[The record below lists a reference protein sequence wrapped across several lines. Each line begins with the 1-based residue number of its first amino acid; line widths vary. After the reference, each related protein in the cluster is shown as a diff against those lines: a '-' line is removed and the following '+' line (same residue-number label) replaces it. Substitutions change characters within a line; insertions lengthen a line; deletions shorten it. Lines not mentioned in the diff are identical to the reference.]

1 MFKILLYMI
10 ISIILISISNPVVS
24 ASPQTSGDSQNT
36 ATLPSLDAQGAV
48 LIEQTTGRVLF
59 EKNKDERLYPASTSK
74 ILAALVAIENG
85 DLEETVTVGNEAN
98 LAALDGSKAGL
109 DLGEQ
114 ITLANLIKGLML
126 ASGNDAGYTI
136 AVHIGRK
143 ISENPELSIN
153 DSLSVFTELMNE
165 RAAETGAVNS
175 NFLNPHGF
183 HQENHYTTAYD
194 LALITREAIKNDDF
208 RSLIASRIHEYP
220 DWSSTQ
226 EDPSN
231 PETRYWVSRNR
242 LLNPASEFYYKHAT
256 GVKTGWTTPAGP
268 CLVSSASQENG
279 LDLIA
284 VVLNTTREGQW
295 LDSVELFE
303 YGFNNYTF
311 HRLVEQNRQ
320 VGAKDIEDYKLGGES
335 EVNLVTQNGFEDLF
349 RKTDIRNIRDHIEWS
364 YNCPEGKSRF
374 VAPISKGQTLG
385 VLKYSLDGVTF
396 FETNLLATDS
406 IEKRT
411 IINTIVY
418 RLQNYSL
425 PLMILQILTGII
437 LMIFML
443 RLIIKLK
450 KKYKIKKKL
459 TFRSFS

>member
-1 MFKILLYMI
+1 MFKILLYVITLIMI
-10 ISIILISISNPVVS
+10 ISMSNPIVS
-24 ASPQTSGDSQNT
+24 ASPQNT
-36 ATLPSLDAQGAV
+36 ASLPSLDAEGAV
-48 LIEQTTGRVLF
+48 LIEQATGRVLF
-59 EKNKDERLYPASTSK
+59 EKNKDKKLYPASTTK
-74 ILAALVAIENG
+74 ILAALVAIEKG
-85 DLEETVTVGNEAN
+85 DLDEIVTVGNEAN
-98 LAALDGSKAGL
+98 MAALDGSKAGL
-109 DLGEQ
+109 DIGEQ
-114 ITLANLIKGLML
+114 ITLENLIRGLML

-143 ISENPELSIN
+143 ISANPELSLN
-153 DSLSVFTELMNE
+153 DSLSVFNDLMNQK
-165 RAAETGAVNS
+165 AAEIGAVNS
-175 NFLNPHGF
+175 SFLNPHGY

-194 LALITREAIKNDDF
+194 LALITREAMRNNDF
-208 RSLIASRIHEYP
+208 RSLIADRIYEYP

-231 PETRYWVSRNR
+231 VETRYWVSRNR
-242 LLNPASEFYYKHAT
+242 LINPDSEFYYQYAT

-303 YGFNNYTF
+303 YGFNNYAF
-311 HRLVEQNRQ
+311 HRLIGQNQ
-320 VGAKDIEDYKLGGES
+320 QIGAEYIEEHKLGGES

-349 RKTDIRNIRDHIEWS
+349 RKSDIRNIRDHIEWS

-374 VAPISKGQTLG
+374 VAPISRGQVLG
-385 VLKYSLDGVTF
+385 VLKYSLDGVTIF
-396 FETNLLATDS
+396 KTNLLATDS

-418 RLQNYSL
+418 RVQNYNIL
-425 PLMILQILTGII
+425 LMILQILAGMVILIFVIRSII
-437 LMIFML
+437 
-443 RLIIKLK
+443 RLK
-450 KKYKIKKKL
+450 KKYRIKKRL
-459 TFRSFS
+459 TFHSFL